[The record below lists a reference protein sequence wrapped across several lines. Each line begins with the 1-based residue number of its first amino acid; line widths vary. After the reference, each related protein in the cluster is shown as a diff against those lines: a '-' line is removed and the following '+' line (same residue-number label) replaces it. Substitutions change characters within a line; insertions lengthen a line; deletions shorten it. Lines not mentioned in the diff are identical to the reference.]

1 MQFFDEW
8 KQKSKWHFDWFSDKQ
23 DPYFSRTI
31 CTLKGDWDPNIK
43 IKEVLTNDAY
53 RTNGHKRIYKNANV
67 DYENL
72 YIEGMFDKEV
82 NKDYQKIIDAI
93 GIGNPRTLIHVQ
105 IPGQMHPIH
114 LDLAYGGGKWDYLG
128 DDKENKLVRVF
139 IMLDDWSPGQVMLM
153 GNEHI
158 VKWKRGDVIYFRWP
172 DVPHG
177 TCNFGH
183 ENRPMM
189 FITGELTDKFQKLLD
204 SKEKQI
210 INI

>member
-1 MQFFDEW
+1 MY
-8 KQKSKWHFDWFSDKQ
+8 DK
-23 DPYFSRTI
+23 DF
-31 CTLKGDWDPNIK
+31 
-43 IKEVLTNDAY
+43 
-53 RTNGHKRIYKNANV
+53 
-67 DYENL
+67 
-72 YIEGMFDKEV
+72 

-93 GIGNPRTLIHVQ
+93 GIGNPRTLIHIQ

-114 LDLAYGGGKWDYLG
+114 MDLAYGGGKWDYLG
-128 DDKENKLVRVF
+128 ENKEDKLVRVF
-139 IMLDDWSPGQVMLM
+139 IMLADWCPGQIILM

-158 VKWKRGDVIYFRWP
+158 VKWKKGDVIYFRWQ

-183 ENRPMM
+183 DDRPMM

>member
-8 KQKSKWHFDWFSDKQ
+8 KQKSKWHFDWFRDEQ

-31 CTLKGDWDPNIK
+31 CTLKGNWDPDIK

-53 RTNGHKRIYKNANV
+53 RKYEHKRIYKNANI
-67 DYENL
+67 ESNNL
-72 YIEGMFDKEV
+72 YIEGMFD
-82 NKDYQKIIDAI
+82 NDSSQNASRILISI
-93 GIGNPRTLIHVQ
+93 GIGNPRTLIHIQ
-105 IPGQMHPIH
+105 IPGQMHPLHI
-114 LDLAYGGGKWDYLG
+114 DLAYGGGKWDYLG

-139 IMLDDWSPGQVMLM
+139 VMLDDWCPGQVMLM

-158 VKWKRGDVIYFRWP
+158 VKWKRGDVIYFRWQ
-172 DVPHG
+172 DIPHG

-189 FITGELTDKFQKLLD
+189 FITGEITDKFQKLLD
-204 SKEKQI
+204 SKEKQT

>member
-1 MQFFDEW
+1 MQFFEEW
-8 KQKSKWHFDWFSDKQ
+8 KQKSKWHFDWFKEEP

-31 CTLKGDWDPNIK
+31 CTLKGDWNPNIQV
-43 IKEVLTNDAY
+43 KERLTNDAY
-53 RTNGHKRIYKNANV
+53 RTDGHKKVYKNANI

-72 YIEGMFDKEV
+72 YIEGMYDKDF

-93 GIGNPRTLIHVQ
+93 GIGNPRTLIHIQ

-114 LDLAYGGGKWDYLG
+114 MDLAYGGGKWDYLG
-128 DDKENKLVRVF
+128 DNKEDKLVRVF
-139 IMLDDWSPGQVMLM
+139 IMLADWCPGQVILM

-158 VKWKRGDVIYFRWP
+158 VKWKKGDVIYFRWQ

-183 ENRPMM
+183 DERPMM
-189 FITGELTDKFQKLLD
+189 FITGELTDKFQQLLD